1 MTTVHT
7 PAVRPPGPRGHRLL
21 GNVVDYDKDR
31 VAFLERCRRQYG
43 DVFSFDPRTVVIS
56 DPTLIHDILSRTND
70 DFLAET
76 VPLAVRA
83 DEEETA
89 AGAELWM
96 TARRRGWRGLNRAVA
111 EAHARR
117 LRAIF
122 ERTLRQAGPGEVDV
136 RAMMKDY
143 VGRAIADFCVS
154 RDAEGLPAVIAE
166 NTEAL
171 DPLSRSSYM
180 VPQWWPSRR
189 VRRFI
194 RAREATVEAIAAVVR
209 RRRAAGPP
217 GPGVAEDLLDVLLA
231 ADSPALSDVQIE
243 RLIRGIMLAAYG
255 VPAAALTW
263 IVHDLAAHPQVRRAV
278 EQEAAAH
285 DAAVAPST
293 TALPYTEAFVKEVLR
308 LHPPTWLLGRT
319 ARRATTLGEWQ
330 LNPGDQILFSLY
342 ALHRDERWW
351 RDPEMLDPQRW
362 LEPRGPQQR
371 HTYLPFGAG
380 PRVCVGTQLGMIQLV
395 LSTFWLAREYDVTV
409 TPGRGGTPDFGGLL
423 IPQGLTATFRPR
435 TRAR

>member
-1 MTTVHT
+1 MTTV
-7 PAVRPPGPRGHRLL
+7 PAPLVRPPGPRGHRFF

-31 VAFLERCRRQYG
+31 VAFLERCRREYG
-43 DVFSFDPRTVVIS
+43 DVFSFDPRTVVIA
-56 DPTLIHDILSRTND
+56 DPALIHDILSRTND

-76 VPLAVRA
+76 VPLAVRT

-96 TARRRGWRGLNRAVA
+96 SARRRGWRGLNRTVA
-111 EAHARR
+111 EAHALR

-122 ERTLRQAGPGEVDV
+122 DRSLRQAGPGDVDV
-136 RAMMKDY
+136 LAVMKDY
-143 VGRAIADFCVS
+143 MGRAIADFCVS

-166 NTEAL
+166 NTAAL

-189 VRRFI
+189 VRRFV
-194 RAREATVEAIAAVVR
+194 RAREATVAAMTEVVR

-217 GPGVAEDLLDVLLA
+217 AADTAPDLLDVLLA
-231 ADSPALSDVQIE
+231 ADAPALSDLQVE

-263 IVHDLAAHPQVRRAV
+263 IVHDLVAHPEVRRAV

-285 DAAVAPST
+285 DTEVAPPT

-308 LHPPTWLLGRT
+308 LRPPTWLIGRT
-319 ARRATTLGEWQ
+319 ARRATTLGEWR
-330 LNPGDQILFSLY
+330 LDRGDQVLFSLY

-351 RDPEMLDPQRW
+351 RDPEAFDPRRW
-362 LEPRGPQQR
+362 LEPRAQLQR

-395 LSTFWLAREYDVTV
+395 LSTFWLVREYDVSIA
-409 TPGRGGTPDFGGLL
+409 PGHGGTPDFGGLL
-423 IPQGLTATFRPR
+423 TPRGLTATFHRR
-435 TRAR
+435 TGQQ